1 MQIADALPKKLRLSR
16 SELDQ
21 YLKALTDDEVCN
33 TTSIQFFVSLW
44 CLLVYIGLYRLSF
57 STEKETVVEVVI
69 QSVSSSAQDLVV
81 G

>member
-33 TTSIQFFVSLW
+33 TTSVQFLVSL
-44 CLLVYIGLYRLSF
+44 CGVY
-57 STEKETVVEVVI
+57 
-69 QSVSSSAQDLVV
+69 
-81 G
+81 